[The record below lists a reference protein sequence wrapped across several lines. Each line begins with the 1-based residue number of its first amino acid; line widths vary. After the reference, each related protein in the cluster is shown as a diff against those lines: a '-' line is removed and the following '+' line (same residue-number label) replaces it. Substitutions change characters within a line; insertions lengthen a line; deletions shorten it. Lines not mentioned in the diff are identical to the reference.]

1 MLRLILLSWAALLV
15 LSATVV
21 AGPTVTLDRPM
32 SPPQWALLERLLL
45 ETNTRACGEYLQRY
59 FDPRGYL
66 ECVERWGGNDGPD
79 DAIENL
85 TDWPLLY
92 ALGGDEV
99 VAQWIDRAWE
109 GHLRQYTAA
118 RTTQVDFAR
127 DGMYYREF
135 PVMMDWVHNGEGLT
149 VFNLQGLI
157 EPRAL
162 KFRQRVE
169 RFAGFYLPGDPQAA
183 NYDPQHRIIRSLFNG
198 SRGPLLRK
206 ATAVDWAGDPIEIEH
221 RFKPGHGERNYQEM
235 LDHFKDYTDVIG
247 DHPQNLLATTLP
259 LNAFAL
265 THDEKYRRWAL
276 EYADAWL
283 ERAASNGDIFPSN
296 VGLDGRIGSAVG
308 GKWYGGVYGWG
319 FTVID
324 PVTGKQSHRNTV
336 RLAVMGLGNA
346 LLLSGE
352 QKYVDAWRRQL
363 DALERQG
370 RVIEGRKQYP
380 YMHGD
385 QGWYD
390 FHPQPYPHGAF
401 EIWYWSQREADHAR
415 VAEQPWLK
423 YLSGQDSLY
432 PEHVLQRDLQRIR
445 TRVDGLRQDRSTPDT
460 RLADDMAKFN
470 PCSVESLVQL
480 ACGGFLPGRSG
491 GPLHARLRYFDPE
504 RRRSGL
510 SRDVAA
516 LVERMTAD
524 EVTVSLVNVNQVE
537 PRQLVIQAGTYG
549 EHRIEHV
556 SVNQEPPR
564 PVEGAA
570 IRVALGPGTGGR
582 LTIKMRRYA
591 QPPTLKWPA
600 FE

>member
-1 MLRLILLSWAALLV
+1 MLRAILLAWATLLV

-32 SPPQWALLERLLL
+32 PPPQWALLERLLL

-59 FDPRGYL
+59 FDERGYL

-92 ALGGDEV
+92 ALGGDAV

-157 EPRAL
+157 DPRAL
-162 KFRQRVE
+162 TFRQRVE

-265 THDEKYRRWAL
+265 THDEKYRRWVI

-283 ERAASNGDIFPSN
+283 GRAASNGDIFPSN
-296 VGLDGRIGSAVG
+296 IGLDGRIGSAVG

-319 FTVID
+319 FTVVD
-324 PVTGKQSHRNTV
+324 PVTLKQSHRNTV

-346 LLLSGE
+346 LLLSGD

-363 DALERQG
+363 DALETQG
-370 RVIEGRKQYP
+370 RVIDGRKQYP

-401 EIWYWSQREADHAR
+401 EIWYWSQRDADRAR

-423 YLSGQDSLY
+423 YLSGQDTHY

-524 EVTVSLVNVNQVE
+524 EVIVSLVNVNQVE
-537 PRQLVIQAGTYG
+537 PRQLVVQAGTYG

-564 PVEGAA
+564 SVEGAA
-570 IRVALGPGTGGR
+570 IRVALGPGAGGR

-591 QPPTLKWPA
+591 QPPTLEWPPL
-600 FE
+600 E